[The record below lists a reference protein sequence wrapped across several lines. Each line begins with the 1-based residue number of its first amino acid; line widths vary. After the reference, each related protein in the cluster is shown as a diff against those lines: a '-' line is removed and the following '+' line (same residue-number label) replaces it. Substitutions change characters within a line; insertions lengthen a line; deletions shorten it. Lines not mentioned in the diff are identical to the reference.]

1 MRTSHQVPVEALQ
14 TLVPLFHA
22 VDHAVFLHGLRHQLR
37 SLHIGK
43 DIRPGIVHNAVFR
56 AETVQHQ
63 KVRAARQRHGNA
75 QPLPHA
81 EGEIFRFLLPGAV
94 QPHQVQQLRDAVR

>member
-1 MRTSHQVPVEALQ
+1 MLWITQFSFMAS
-14 TLVPLFHA
+14 A
-22 VDHAVFLHGLRHQLR
+22 ASCR

-56 AETVQHQ
+56 AETVQHPCQHQ

>member
-1 MRTSHQVPVEALQ
+1 MGGKSCKLIEDVAGDQHRDAVLAVELQDQLPHLDDALG
-14 TLVPLFHA
+14 VKA
-22 VDHAVFLHGLRHQLR
+22 VDRL
-37 SLHIGK
+37 I
-43 DIRPGIVHNAVFR
+43 
-56 AETVQHQ
+56 QHQ

-94 QPHQVQQLRDAVR
+94 QPHQMQQLRDAVR